1 MPEFS
6 VCSNHKAH
14 SLGIE
19 GSEPPVQFDGI
30 YKIAKVFGSILKLNE
45 SPTQF
50 LLSGNMTTFLGIF
63 IPTTTRK

>member
-19 GSEPPVQFDGI
+19 GSEPPAQFDGI
-30 YKIAKVFGSILKLNE
+30 YKIAKVFGSVLKLNE
-45 SPTQF
+45 LPT
-50 LLSGNMTTFLGIF
+50 
-63 IPTTTRK
+63 

>member
-19 GSEPPVQFDGI
+19 GSEPPTQFDGI

-45 SPTQF
+45 LPT
-50 LLSGNMTTFLGIF
+50 
-63 IPTTTRK
+63 